1 MAAQTADR
9 EKAQEKREKYKR
21 PNAALEFIQRMTKAG
36 SAKLGVILLLLI
48 ILFCLI
54 GPIFSPYGVNDID
67 LQNMKSGPSA
77 QHILGCDAL
86 GRDICTRLMYGGR
99 YSLALGFCASLL
111 GAIVG
116 IIIGSVGGY
125 FGGITETLLM
135 RLMDVWS
142 ALPGTMLCILISSA
156 MGRGFIP
163 TVIAL
168 TIGSV
173 PGTVRMIRGQI
184 LSERSKEYIEAAQS
198 INLSNVT
205 IMFKHLLPNVIQP
218 IIVTTTMGIGSCM
231 IQAASLSYIGLGIQ
245 PPSPEWGAMLTE
257 GKDFIRTSPHLILVP
272 GIIIALTVFSI
283 NLMGDGVR
291 DALDPK
297 LRD

>member
-1 MAAQTADR
+1 MTM
-9 EKAQEKREKYKR
+9 KKIKRTN
-21 PNAALEFIQRMTKAG
+21 PFIEFVRRMTK
-36 SAKLGVILLLLI
+36 SFSSKLGVILLLAI
-48 ILFCLI
+48 ILFCII
-54 GPIFSPYGVNDID
+54 GPVFSPYEVNGVD
-67 LQNMKSGPSA
+67 LLNMYAGPSKA
-77 QHILGCDAL
+77 HLLGCDSM
-86 GRDICTRLMYGGR
+86 GRDILTRLMYGGR
-99 YSLALGFCASLL
+99 YSLALGICASLF

-125 FGGITETLLM
+125 FGGTTETIIM

-142 ALPGTMLCILISSA
+142 ALPGTMLCILVSSA
-156 MGRGFIP
+156 MGSGFFA

-168 TIGSV
+168 TVGGV

-184 LSERSKEYIEAAQS
+184 LTERSKEYIEAAQS
-198 INLSNVT
+198 INCSNIT

-218 IIVTTTMGIGSCM
+218 IIVTTTMGIGSTM
-231 IQAASLSYIGLGIQ
+231 IMAASLSYIGLGIQ
-245 PPSPEWGAMLTE
+245 PPNPEWGAMLSD
-257 GKDFIRTSPHLILVP
+257 GRSYIRTNPHLLLVP
-272 GIIIALTVFSI
+272 GIAIALTVFAI